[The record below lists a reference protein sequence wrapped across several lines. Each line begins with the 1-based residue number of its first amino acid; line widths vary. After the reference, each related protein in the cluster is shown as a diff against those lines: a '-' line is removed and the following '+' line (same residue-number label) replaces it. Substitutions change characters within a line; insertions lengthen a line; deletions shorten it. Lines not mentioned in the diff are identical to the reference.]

1 MDEVMEM
8 NGNEYQDLGIEDKPK
23 ETENEARIRIAKEI
37 IRKKRKAM
45 AKRRAELGESEGEE
59 GEELDLMNTVNAK
72 IDFVGKSRHESLGH
86 VFKGKVVIRAL
97 NGSGDLGN
105 AEDLGAAVV
114 EKTEELK
121 LSEETATDKKSEVQD
136 NAIEQELQRDLLE
149 TQNRVFYPI
158 YTSIKAEFESNSNG
172 FEEISVK
179 AHKRPI
185 TACKFDPLSQDL
197 ISVGKDGAILRHF
210 FKEGYKSKILVSA
223 GFPKDPNGH
232 KDEILACD
240 ISYDGK
246 FLITAGKDRVIR
258 LWTLKA
264 NKFLYEFKGHRGSIN
279 AVKFKDNSHDFVSLA
294 EDRALKLWDAER
306 RGFLETFYGHSSQPI
321 SLDRLGTKFFVS
333 GGYDSAPIV
342 WKIEQEKIMKFLK
355 QPFSIGKLLNVLC
368 NLGLWGWE
376 RILVLGNAE
385 RNIWGLY
392 SVWAVWGSIWSRY
405 QYEFRNVDFHIRLY
419 ACCLLCPYKL
429 YTTSWPIHYILN

>member
-8 NGNEYQDLGIEDKPK
+8 NGNEFQDLGIEDKPK

-37 IRKKRKAM
+37 IRKKRRAM
-45 AKRRAELGESEGEE
+45 AERRAQMGESDGEE
-59 GEELDLMNTVNAK
+59 REDLDLMNTVNAK

-86 VFKGKVVIRAL
+86 VFKEKVGRKVLDGAGK
-97 NGSGDLGN
+97 LGN
-105 AEDLGAAVV
+105 VGNGENEKNIENIENVEDLGDVAV
-114 EKTEELK
+114 ERTEELK
-121 LSEETATDKKSEVQD
+121 ISEETATDKKSEVKD

-158 YTSIKAEFESNSNG
+158 YTSIKAEFESNNKG
-172 FEEISVK
+172 FQEISLK

-210 FKEGYKSKILVSA
+210 FKEGYTSKILVSA
-223 GFPKDPNGH
+223 GFPKDPSGH

-240 ISYDGK
+240 ISFDGK

-258 LWTLKA
+258 LWSLKA
-264 NKFLYEFKGHRGSIN
+264 NKFLYEFKGHRGNIN

-355 QPFSIGKLLNVLC
+355 QPFSIGKLLTSGVGY
-368 NLGLWGWE
+368 GLSMGFE
-376 RILVLGNAE
+376 M
-385 RNIWGLY
+385 
-392 SVWAVWGSIWSRY
+392 
-405 QYEFRNVDFHIRLY
+405 
-419 ACCLLCPYKL
+419 
-429 YTTSWPIHYILN
+429 